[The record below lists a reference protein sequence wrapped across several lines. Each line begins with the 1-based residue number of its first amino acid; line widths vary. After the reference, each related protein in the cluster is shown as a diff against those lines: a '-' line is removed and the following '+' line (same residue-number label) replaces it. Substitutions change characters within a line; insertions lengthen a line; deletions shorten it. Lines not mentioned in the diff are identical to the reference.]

1 MEQIKTNLLRYIDE
15 PNNPMRN
22 FELAYCYELEKQFVA
37 AYSFYLRCAEFT
49 LDNVLACE
57 SLIRASFCI
66 SEQKERDAKEIH
78 LIKHAICVSPHS
90 PEPYFIA
97 SLFFSYRC
105 GDGPD
110 KMHWLDSY
118 MYASL
123 GINALE
129 TTTTRK
135 FIYSINYSKTNLYY
149 QKAISATKL
158 GKIREAIET
167 YNKILLISNDSDT
180 IRLVKNHIE
189 QLNTPLNSILNSISY
204 KKYAAFHKKQES
216 EDNQTSKEKQESE
229 DKQTSKENQTSKDNQ
244 TSEENQIKIAP
255 IIKKALIIKTQY
267 LHAAINYIE
276 FIDYNYD
283 FFPCHDQ
290 IGNDIYRIE
299 STKVNE
305 MLFMLRD
312 VSNVVAINTLGYV
325 KHSVNKLVMLDG
337 WRYDDINKD
346 GIYIKKPDYHLS
358 INVEK
363 KALAVVGVLVCT
375 TTKWVKKQ
383 LESIDYPIENY
394 IIINNNTEC
403 LAHELDIIVS
413 KKHPFI
419 KNMKVY
425 HMPYNL
431 GCADGWNTIIKSF
444 LFSPYWV
451 IVNDDV
457 SFMPGLLQELHDCYE
472 NNKDAGLIHG
482 KPCFLPY
489 LTKFGSYDMFLIRDW
504 VVKEYGLFD
513 VNYYPAYYEDFDH
526 IIRLLHKPIKIIN
539 RLDHTYLH
547 GDTTDYNTSGSNT
560 QKASDDMYI
569 RMTNSRYKN
578 FDYFFKK
585 WNINPEYINS
595 TNYSS
600 IYKYPFNNPNN
611 NVSFTEFDFDFRKS
625 KYLDNTLCG
634 LNKN

>member
-15 PNNPMRN
+15 PNDPMRN

-66 SEQKERDAKEIH
+66 NEQKERDAKEIH
-78 LIKHAICVSPHS
+78 LIKHAICISPHS

-97 SLFFSYRC
+97 SLFFSYRS
-105 GDGPD
+105 GDTPE
-110 KMHWLDSY
+110 KMQWLDSY

-129 TTTTRK
+129 TTTTQN
-135 FIYSINYSKTNLYY
+135 FIYSIDYSTTNLYY
-149 QKAISATKL
+149 QKAISATKI
-158 GKIREAIET
+158 GKIREAIEI
-167 YNKILLISNDSDT
+167 YKKILLISNDSDT
-180 IRLVKNHIE
+180 IRLVKNNIDR
-189 QLNTPLNSILNSISY
+189 LDKPFNSILNTISY
-204 KKYAAFHKKQES
+204 KKYVAFHKNQES
-216 EDNQTSKEKQESE
+216 EDNQTSKENKTTKKNESTKE
-229 DKQTSKENQTSKDNQ
+229 NETTKENQKNLVR
-244 TSEENQIKIAP
+244 
-255 IIKKALIIKTQY
+255 IIKPNY
-267 LHAAINYIE
+267 LHSVINYIE
-276 FIDYNYD
+276 FIESNYD

-290 IGNDIYRIE
+290 IGNDIYKIE
-299 STKVNE
+299 NTNINE
-305 MLFMLRD
+305 MLFVLHN
-312 VSNVVAINTLGYV
+312 VSNIVAINTLGYV
-325 KHSVNKLVMLDG
+325 KHSVNKLIMLDG
-337 WRYDDINKD
+337 WRYDDVNKD
-346 GIYIKKPDYHLS
+346 GIYIKKPDYKLS
-358 INVEK
+358 ISVEK

-375 TTKWVKKQ
+375 TTKWIKKQ

-403 LAHELDIIVS
+403 LAHELDIIVA

-482 KPCFLPY
+482 NPCFLPY

-560 QKASDDMYI
+560 QKASDDIYI

-600 IYKYPFNNPNN
+600 IYKYPFNNPSNS
-611 NVSFTEFDFDFRKS
+611 VSFTEFSLDFRKS
-625 KYLDNTLCG
+625 KYLDNTLSV

>member
-15 PNNPMRN
+15 PNDPMRN

-57 SLIRASFCI
+57 SLIRASLCI
-66 SEQKERDAKEIH
+66 NEQKERDAKELH
-78 LIKHAICVSPHS
+78 LIKQAICISPYS

-97 SLFFSYRC
+97 SLFFSYRS
-105 GDGPD
+105 GDIPD

-123 GINALE
+123 GINIAE
-129 TTTTRK
+129 STTTRN
-135 FIYSINYSKTNLYY
+135 FIYPINYSKTNLYY
-149 QKAISATKL
+149 QKAISATKI
-158 GKIREAIET
+158 GKIREAIDT
-167 YNKILLISNDSDT
+167 YNKILLISNNSDV
-180 IRLVKNHIE
+180 IRLVKNNIDK
-189 QLNTPLNSILNSISY
+189 LDKPLNSILNSISY
-204 KKYAAFHKKQES
+204 KKYAAFHKNQDKQDKQDKQE
-216 EDNQTSKEKQESE
+216 NQ
-229 DKQTSKENQTSKDNQ
+229 DKQDKQ
-244 TSEENQIKIAP
+244 ENQIKIVP
-255 IIKKALIIKTQY
+255 IIKTQY
-267 LHAAINYIE
+267 LHAVINYIE

-290 IGNDIYRIE
+290 IGNDIYKIE

-312 VSNVVAINTLGYV
+312 VSNIVAINTLGYV
-325 KHSVNKLVMLDG
+325 KHSVDKLIMLDG
-337 WRYDDINKD
+337 WRYDDVNKD
-346 GIYIKKPDYHLS
+346 GIYIKKPDYQLS
-358 INVEK
+358 SNVEK

-375 TTKWVKKQ
+375 TTKWIKKQ

-394 IIINNNTEC
+394 IIINNNSEC
-403 LAHELDIIVS
+403 LARELDIIVA

-419 KNMKVY
+419 KNLKVY

-457 SFMPGLLQELHDCYE
+457 SFMPGLLEELYDCYE

-513 VNYYPAYYEDFDH
+513 VNYYPAYFEDFDH
-526 IIRLLHKPIKIIN
+526 MMRLLNEPIKIIN
-539 RLDHTYLH
+539 KLNHTYLH

-560 QKASDDMYI
+560 QKASDDLYI

-585 WNINPEYINS
+585 WNISPEYINS

-611 NVSFTEFDFDFRKS
+611 NVSFTDFSLDFRKS
-625 KYLDNTLCG
+625 KYLDNTLCA

>member
-15 PNNPMRN
+15 PNDPMRN

-57 SLIRASFCI
+57 SLIRASLCI
-66 SEQKERDAKEIH
+66 NEQKERDAKELH
-78 LIKHAICVSPHS
+78 LIKQAICISPYS
-90 PEPYFIA
+90 PEPYFIV
-97 SLFFSYRC
+97 SLFFSYRS
-105 GDGPD
+105 GDTPE

-118 MYASL
+118 MYSSL
-123 GINALE
+123 GINIAE
-129 TTTTRK
+129 STTTRN
-135 FIYSINYSKTNLYY
+135 FIYPINYSKTNLYY
-149 QKAISATKL
+149 QKAISATKI

-167 YNKILLISNDSDT
+167 YKKILLFSNDSHV
-180 IRLVKNHIE
+180 IRLVKNNIDK
-189 QLNTPLNSILNSISY
+189 LDKPLNSILNSISY
-204 KKYAAFHKKQES
+204 KKYAAFHKNQES
-216 EDNQTSKEKQESE
+216 QDNQITKENK
-229 DKQTSKENQTSKDNQ
+229 TTKENQKNLVR
-244 TSEENQIKIAP
+244 
-255 IIKKALIIKTQY
+255 IIKPNY
-267 LHAAINYIE
+267 LHSVINYIE
-276 FIDYNYD
+276 FIESNYD

-290 IGNDIYRIE
+290 IGNDIYKIE
-299 STKVNE
+299 NTNINE
-305 MLFMLRD
+305 MLFALHN

-325 KHSVNKLVMLDG
+325 KHSVNKLIMLDG
-337 WRYDDINKD
+337 WRYDDVNKD
-346 GIYIKKPDYHLS
+346 GIYIKKPDYKLS
-358 INVEK
+358 ISVEK

-375 TTKWVKKQ
+375 TTKWIKKQ

-403 LAHELDIIVS
+403 LAHELDIIVA

-419 KNMKVY
+419 KNLKVY

-457 SFMPGLLQELHDCYE
+457 SFMPGLLEELHDCYE

-513 VNYYPAYYEDFDH
+513 VNYYPAYFEDFDH
-526 IIRLLHKPIKIIN
+526 MMRLLNEPIKIIN

-585 WNINPEYINS
+585 WNISPEYINS

-600 IYKYPFNNPNN
+600 IYKYPFNNPSNS
-611 NVSFTEFDFDFRKS
+611 VSFTEFSLDFRKS
-625 KYLDNTLCG
+625 KYIDNTLHL

>member
-15 PNNPMRN
+15 PNDPMRN

-57 SLIRASFCI
+57 SLIRASLCI
-66 SEQKERDAKEIH
+66 NEQKERDAKELH
-78 LIKHAICVSPHS
+78 LIKQAICISPYS

-97 SLFFSYRC
+97 SLFFSYRS
-105 GDGPD
+105 GDIPD

-123 GINALE
+123 GINIAE
-129 TTTTRK
+129 STTTRN
-135 FIYSINYSKTNLYY
+135 FIYPINYSKTNLYY
-149 QKAISATKL
+149 QKAISATKI

-167 YNKILLISNDSDT
+167 YNKILLISNDFDV
-180 IRLVKNHIE
+180 IRLVKKNID
-189 QLNTPLNSILNSISY
+189 QLDKPLNSILNSISY
-204 KKYAAFHKKQES
+204 KKYAAFHKNQDKQDKQE
-216 EDNQTSKEKQESE
+216 NQENQDKQEKQ
-229 DKQTSKENQTSKDNQ
+229 DKQ
-244 TSEENQIKIAP
+244 ENQIKIVP
-255 IIKKALIIKTQY
+255 IIKTQY
-267 LHAAINYIE
+267 LHAVINYIE

-290 IGNDIYRIE
+290 IGNDIYKIE

-325 KHSVNKLVMLDG
+325 KHSVDKLIMLDG
-337 WRYDDINKD
+337 WRYDDVNKD
-346 GIYIKKPDYHLS
+346 GIYIKKPDYQLYS
-358 INVEK
+358 NVEK

-375 TTKWVKKQ
+375 TTKWIKKQ

-403 LAHELDIIVS
+403 LARELDIIVA
-413 KKHPFI
+413 KKYPFI
-419 KNMKVY
+419 KNLKVY

-526 IIRLLHKPIKIIN
+526 MMRLLNEPIKIIN
-539 RLDHTYLH
+539 KLNHTYLH

-560 QKASDDMYI
+560 QKASDDLYI

-585 WNINPEYINS
+585 WNISPEYINS
-595 TNYSS
+595 INYSS

-611 NVSFTEFDFDFRKS
+611 SVSFTDIDFDFRKS
-625 KYLDNTLCG
+625 KYLDNTLCA
-634 LNKN
+634 LNKT

>member
-1 MEQIKTNLLRYIDE
+1 MEQIKTTLLKYIDE
-15 PNNPMRN
+15 PNDPMCN
-22 FELAYCYELEKQFVA
+22 FELAYCYELEKQFTA

-49 LDNVLACE
+49 PNNVLACE
-57 SLIRASFCI
+57 SLIRASLCI
-66 SEQKERDAKEIH
+66 NEQKERESKELH
-78 LIKHAICVSPHS
+78 LIKHAICVSPYS

-97 SLFFSYRC
+97 SLFFSYRS
-105 GDGPD
+105 GDTPE
-110 KMHWLDSY
+110 KMQWLDSY

-123 GINALE
+123 GINTLE
-129 TTTTRK
+129 TNTTQN
-135 FIYSINYSKTNLYY
+135 FIYSINYSTTNLYY
-149 QKAISATKL
+149 QKAISATKI

-167 YNKILLISNDSDT
+167 YKKILLFSNDSHV
-180 IRLVKNHIE
+180 IRLVKNNME
-189 QLNTPLNSILNSISY
+189 QLNEPLNSILNTISY
-204 KKYAAFHKKQES
+204 KKYAAFYKNQES
-216 EDNQTSKEKQESE
+216 QDNQITKENKTTKENESTKE
-229 DKQTSKENQTSKDNQ
+229 NKTTKENETTKENQKNLVR
-244 TSEENQIKIAP
+244 
-255 IIKKALIIKTQY
+255 IIKPNY
-267 LHAAINYIE
+267 LHSVINYIE
-276 FIDYNYD
+276 FIESNYD

-290 IGNDIYRIE
+290 IGNDIYKIE
-299 STKVNE
+299 NTNINE
-305 MLFMLRD
+305 ILFVLHN
-312 VSNVVAINTLGYV
+312 VSNIVAINTLGYV
-325 KHSVNKLVMLDG
+325 KHSVNKLIMLDG
-337 WRYDDINKD
+337 WRYDDVNKD
-346 GIYIKKPDYHLS
+346 GIYIKKPDYKLS
-358 INVEK
+358 ISVEK

-375 TTKWVKKQ
+375 TTKWIKKQ

-403 LAHELDIIVS
+403 LAHELDIIVA

-600 IYKYPFNNPNN
+600 IYKYPFNNPSNS
-611 NVSFTEFDFDFRKS
+611 VSFTEFSLDFRKS
-625 KYLDNTLCG
+625 KYIDNTLHL